1 MSLHAIQYALSTQS
15 GLASQLRGHALFGGS
30 AAFARVASFAGSM
43 SIMWRAA
50 KGTSDAEDAFA
61 FSPHASYWIAA
72 MSDAGCEINDAGGGN
87 WNEGDHDPRHTWA
100 VKQTTL
106 AVVIGLTALMK

>member
-1 MSLHAIQYALSTQS
+1 
-15 GLASQLRGHALFGGS
+15 
-30 AAFARVASFAGSM
+30 
-43 SIMWRAA
+43 
-50 KGTSDAEDAFA
+50 
-61 FSPHASYWIAA
+61 